1 MTPPASTSPA
11 FCLYR
16 VGTVAEKPSARTLFV
31 CLQTNRWLCS
41 ALQSL
46 SSHHYTAYQTWLLL
60 CWPAGLQSSP
70 APFSAT
76 ASPRL
81 GAAPQRPPKS
91 FVCPAQTPVSMSTT
105 LPHSFMAAKLRIC
118 NLRASVDFF
127 WFAFPT
133 RAGEALSSTDSMCL
147 TWGAQWN
154 VGWIDWDF
162 SPGIQKDGLLLF
174 ANFCFCHE
182 TVSDFIFQTYLR
194 LVKPAFAKPDTR
206 WLLISG
212 MPSFM
217 ILAFQDTHT
226 HAKYL
231 LLWRIKNNSH
241 LESSEPS
248 RRIKQTYN

>member
-1 MTPPASTSPA
+1 MTPPASTSPT

-16 VGTVAEKPSARTLFV
+16 VATVEEKTNVLTLFI
-31 CLQTNRWLCS
+31 CLQTNHWLCS
-41 ALQSL
+41 AFQSL

-70 APFSAT
+70 APSSAT
-76 ASPRL
+76 ALPCL
-81 GAAPQRPPKS
+81 GAAPHRRPKS
-91 FVCPAQTPVSMSTT
+91 FVCPAQTPVHEHHTS
-105 LPHSFMAAKLRIC
+105 HSFTAAKLRLC

-133 RAGEALSSTDSMCL
+133 RAGEDFSRTDSMCL

-154 VGWIDWDF
+154 VGWMDWDF
-162 SPGIQKDGLLLF
+162 SPGIQKNGLLLF

-194 LVKPAFAKPDTR
+194 LVKPAFAKPDKR
-206 WLLISG
+206 WLISG